1 MESCATGN
9 TEEVCWFCRKGR
21 HEDCMKEIPMD
32 GKSDGPHDCT
42 FDTKMIP
49 MPKKMNLDTIQSLQ
63 NSFEIWLYHYVVQV
77 P

>member
-1 MESCATGN
+1 MVNISLIEKLITDNFANDLMESCAPGE

-21 HEDCMKEIPMD
+21 HQDCMKEIPID

-49 MPKKMNLDTIQSLQ
+49 CKCQ
-63 NSFEIWLYHYVVQV
+63 H
-77 P
+77 

>member
-1 MESCATGN
+1 MVDLYLIVNFFTDNQTSKTMDSCAAGN
-9 TEEVCWFCRKGR
+9 TEEICWFCRKGR

-49 MPKKMNLDTIQSLQ
+49 CKCQ
-63 NSFEIWLYHYVVQV
+63 H
-77 P
+77 

>member
-1 MESCATGN
+1 MVNLSLAEKLFTDNSASDLMDSCASGD

-21 HEDCMKEIPMD
+21 HEDCMKEIPID

-49 MPKKMNLDTIQSLQ
+49 CKCQ
-63 NSFEIWLYHYVVQV
+63 H
-77 P
+77 

>member
-1 MESCATGN
+1 MVDLYLIVKLFTDNFTTINMESCATGN

-21 HEDCMKEIPMD
+21 HEDCMKEIPID

-49 MPKKMNLDTIQSLQ
+49 CKCQ
-63 NSFEIWLYHYVVQV
+63 H
-77 P
+77 